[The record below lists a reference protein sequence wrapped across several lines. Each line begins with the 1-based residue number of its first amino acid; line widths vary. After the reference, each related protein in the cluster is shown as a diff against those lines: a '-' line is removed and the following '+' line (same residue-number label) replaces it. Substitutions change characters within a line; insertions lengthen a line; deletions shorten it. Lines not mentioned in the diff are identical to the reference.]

1 WRQGIGN
8 QNYNG
13 SLDIYK
19 VTPASYLAKD
29 IFRTSKNVSSGQ
41 TYIFPL
47 YGTLNIKFDTAGISP
62 IDLGIV
68 IDENGDIRTD
78 IKPNA
83 TATDMSG
90 QCGVVSDNTLIDN

>member
-1 WRQGIGN
+1 M
-8 QNYNG
+8 
-13 SLDIYK
+13 
-19 VTPASYLAKD
+19 
-29 IFRTSKNVSSGQ
+29 SSGQ

-90 QCGVVSDNTLIDN
+90 QCGVVSDNTLIDNNGVQQYRIGTTGGTESASNDKSITVK